1 MKLRALALVLA
12 LVAAMPAEARLLKG
26 RLFLGRD
33 LSICLQEDESLVTD
47 LLRLISLVRSEVP
60 VVNLSA
66 AAITPDQLA
75 IGTDHQ
81 IYAADG
87 QGAWVQ
93 VGEAPDYSELKLAD
107 GVTVS
112 LNREVSGAFAGDATE
127 RLVVRWTGT
136 RDKVEKPPLAKL
148 ADWLAELDRLGAD
161 LSPRKAPPATYV
173 FLFNAIASSMPTD
186 GTGNPEH
193 FRTLK
198 TWIESGSWTAK
209 APLESLLKRIKKDT
223 QAHLVGATG
232 YGEPTSDAGRLM
244 QAYEALEK
252 ALSEKQP

>member
-12 LVAAMPAEARLLKG
+12 LVAALPAEARLLKG

-75 IGTDHQ
+75 IGTDHR

-87 QGAWVQ
+87 QGSWVL

-112 LNREVSGAFAGDATE
+112 LNRDVTGAFAGDSTE
-127 RLVVRWTGT
+127 RLVVRWSGT
-136 RDKVEKPPLAKL
+136 REKVAQPPLAKL
-148 ADWLAELDRLGAD
+148 TDWLAELDRLGAD
-161 LSPRKAPPATYV
+161 LPARKAPPATYV
-173 FLFNAIASSMPTD
+173 FLFNAIASSLPVD
-186 GTGNPEH
+186 GAGKPDH
-193 FRTLK
+193 FRAFK

-209 APLESLLKRIKKDT
+209 APLEQLLKRLKKDT
-223 QAHLVGATG
+223 QAKLVSATG
-232 YGEPTSDAGRLM
+232 YSEPTSDAGRLM
-244 QAYEALEK
+244 QAYEALERT
-252 ALSEKQP
+252 LSEK